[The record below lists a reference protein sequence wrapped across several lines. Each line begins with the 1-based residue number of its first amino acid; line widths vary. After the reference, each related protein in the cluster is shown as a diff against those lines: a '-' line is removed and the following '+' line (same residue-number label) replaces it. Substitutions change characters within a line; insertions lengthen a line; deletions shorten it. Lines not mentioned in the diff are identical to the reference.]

1 MDIYNN
7 GDWFKCSKEIVRDNN
22 ISQSAKWLYVVL
34 SCLNNQFGKEKGF
47 FTRTNNQL
55 CYDANLSSGTLK
67 KAKNELIDNGYI
79 KVWHNQLWQDKEIEK
94 KTTFRICYIRILK

>member
-55 CYDANLSSGTLK
+55 CDDANLSSGTLK

-79 KVWHNQLWQDKEIEK
+79 EVWHNQLWQGKEIEK
-94 KTTFRICYIRILK
+94 KTTFRICYIRILR